1 MPEQSNE
8 EKSLEQAI
16 ANARDELQS
25 LPADAPVTQV
35 TLHVI
40 AELDTEVQREIVHRG
55 YIEKQQTMVAAREKH
70 EMAMDMARQAEAEKT
85 GDGNREEQRTLSKAV
100 ALGATLGFVLPYAGL
115 AAVLV
120 AVLLS
125 AAKDAYTAISVI
137 AGGAILAGIVGQL
150 RKKHTK

>member
-70 EMAMDMARQAEAEKT
+70 EMAMDMARQAEAEK
-85 GDGNREEQRTLSKAV
+85 QRTLSKAV

-150 RKKHTK
+150 RKKDTK